1 VTLICLVLQQRY
13 KRKPVLTQSNSLTS
27 FASLENSFSD
37 WSPKNRSFKSVV
49 SMSSVYHQPLTRSSS
64 MLLEAY
70 CGDCYQ
76 TSDPDGLF
84 SPSDNLPTYVVDLR
98 PTLQALQSKG
108 KLNTNQL
115 TEPEENSIVRDRDDE
130 FQIMRHVILLLA
142 MGCSMFV
149 VSSWTTV
156 NTILCSMN
164 SKISFQGIALCV
176 WTLVMEELTGIYV
189 MLLFLDE
196 TLNFGQGVFVLVVFG
211 LEPKRLLT
219 PVWTGLRR
227 QMKPAALQAN
237 SSQNEQQVA
246 NDCDQF
252 LTFYHDKCVRDLVRD
267 RKWHLKHYTNVFCG
281 NELVD
286 WLLLMGLS
294 SDRSQAE
301 RYGQHLLKGDVICH
315 VDGRKGFH
323 DQPYFYAF
331 KV

>member
-1 VTLICLVLQQRY
+1 
-13 KRKPVLTQSNSLTS
+13 
-27 FASLENSFSD
+27 
-37 WSPKNRSFKSVV
+37 
-49 SMSSVYHQPLTRSSS
+49 M
-64 MLLEAY
+64 
-70 CGDCYQ
+70 
-76 TSDPDGLF
+76 
-84 SPSDNLPTYVVDLR
+84 
-98 PTLQALQSKG
+98 
-108 KLNTNQL
+108 
-115 TEPEENSIVRDRDDE
+115 
-130 FQIMRHVILLLA
+130 
-142 MGCSMFV
+142 
-149 VSSWTTV
+149 
-156 NTILCSMN
+156 
-164 SKISFQGIALCV
+164 SFQGIALCV

-196 TLNFGQGVFVLVVFG
+196 TLNFGQGVFVLVVLG

-252 LTFYHDKCVRDLVRD
+252 LTFYHDKCIRDLVRD
-267 RKWHLKHYTNVFCG
+267 RKWHLKQYTNVFCG